1 MSFSVFGLR
10 RKRISLRRCSFDLFI
25 FYRGPMLVLYEFFQW
40 FHSIAESK
48 HRIMAVM
55 GKAKEAGLPLM
66 KLIKLRGMPIL
77 QQLHLE
83 ERLLRTSSD
92 NWCLINDG
100 TNSPAI
106 VMGLSGYFFIPLF
119 ILFPCFRIIIW
130 FYKYSYVT
138 HPSPIHQR
146 IFYLR

>member
-1 MSFSVFGLR
+1 M
-10 RKRISLRRCSFDLFI
+10 
-25 FYRGPMLVLYEFFQW
+25 
-40 FHSIAESK
+40 
-48 HRIMAVM
+48 
-55 GKAKEAGLPLM
+55 AKEAGLPLM

-106 VMGLSGYFFIPLF
+106 VMGLSGYFFILLNK
-119 ILFPCFRIIIW
+119 ILFDTNIYVSSLSII
-130 FYKYSYVT
+130 Y
-138 HPSPIHQR
+138 
-146 IFYLR
+146 